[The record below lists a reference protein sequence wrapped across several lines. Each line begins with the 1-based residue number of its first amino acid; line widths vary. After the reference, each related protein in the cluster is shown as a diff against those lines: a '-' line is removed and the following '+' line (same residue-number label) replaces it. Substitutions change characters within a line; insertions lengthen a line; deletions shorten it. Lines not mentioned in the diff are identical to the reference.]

1 MANDPARPSRYLEA
15 LRERVLVYD
24 GAMGTSIFTYNLS
37 AEDYGGERTRGC
49 NDYLVLTRPDVISDI
64 HRSFFEAGCDVAETC
79 TFQASRLRLEEWGLG
94 EHTYAINREAARLA
108 REAADEFEA
117 RDGRPRFVA
126 GSLGPT
132 GKMPSSDDPVLGDTS
147 FDQLT
152 DVFFEQ
158 ASALIE
164 GGADVLLVETSF
176 DLLELKAAVDGARRA
191 REAANRMDVAVQA
204 QVFIE
209 LSGRMLLG
217 TEIPAVTA
225 TLEALPIDVL
235 GMNCSTGPEQMRD
248 AIRYFTGHTHLPVS
262 CIPNAGLPLNVDG
275 QEVYPLD
282 AATFARILGEYV
294 HEYGVAVVGGCCGTR
309 PEHIAALRAAVG
321 AATAPK
327 ERSVDDAPHVASNM
341 GARAMHQEPR
351 PLIIGERVNSLGSRK
366 VKKLLLKDDYDG
378 LLEIARE
385 QVESGA
391 HTLDVCVATTERAD
405 EAAQMVALTRKLAM
419 SVDAPLVFDSTEADV
434 LEAALKVY
442 PGRAI
447 LNSTSLEG
455 GRGKKIDQTLP
466 LAKRFGAA
474 VVAIAI
480 DEEGM
485 AHTPEEK
492 LRVCRR
498 IYDIATQEY
507 GLPPH
512 ALIFDVNVFPIT
524 TGQAELRD
532 EAAWTLAGVR
542 LVKENLPGALTS
554 LGVSNLS
561 FGVAPHARAA
571 LNSVF
576 LYHAVA
582 AGLDMAIIN
591 PAHIT
596 PYAEVPADERA
607 LCEDLIFNRREDALA
622 SFIQHFDTTSTADSA
637 KNERADPTE
646 GMSVEQRI
654 HWKILHRKKDGVEN
668 DIDEALQLR
677 VAKAERELRI
687 ENAELRNGADST
699 ASTAADNESSE
710 LSQLGGE
717 ADELSQLSILN
728 SQLGGKADELSQF
741 SILNSQFRGEAAV
754 DILNSVLLPAMKDV
768 GDRFGAGEL
777 ILPFVLQS
785 AEVMKRAVAHLEQF
799 LDKQE
804 GVSKGRVVLATVYG
818 DVHDIGKSLVN
829 TILSNNGYTVYDLGK
844 QVPVNTIIEKAQEV
858 NADAIGLSALLVST
872 SKQMPLCVQEL
883 DRRGLNIPVLVG
895 GAAIN
900 KQYGQRISFVEE
912 ARPYDAGVFYCK
924 DAFEGLEV
932 MDNLS
937 SPARRAEFVE
947 QARADAAQALNKPQ
961 RGRMVMAEVGRANG
975 ADTRRSAVRSDAPI
989 PVPPFWGPQVA
1000 RRFHLQDV
1008 AAKLDRNALY
1018 RLQWG
1023 AKNAKG
1029 AEWERLRA
1037 EFDARLSTLLREA
1050 ERDGWLDLKAV
1061 YGYFPAQALGNDVII
1076 YDPASVAS
1084 GAPRELTRF
1093 AFPRQPKGER
1103 LCLADYV
1110 APAESG
1116 RMDTVAFQIV
1126 TVGDKATEVVDQL
1139 QREGDYSRGY
1149 YLHGMSV
1156 SLAEALADYLH
1167 GVIRKSLGLADGQ
1180 GQRYAWGYPACPDL
1194 EDHAKL
1200 FQLLPTDQIDVDL
1213 TSAFQLLP
1221 EQSTAAIVFHHPEA
1235 KYFSIGS
1242 TLERAESDQEELRVR
1257 S

>member
-1 MANDPARPSRYLEA
+1 MTSTPARDSRYLQA
-15 LRERVLVYD
+15 LSERVLVYD
-24 GAMGTSIFTYNLS
+24 GAMGTSIFDQNLS
-37 AEDYGGERTRGC
+37 AADYGGESTHGC
-49 NDYLVLTRPDVISDI
+49 NDYLVLTRPDVIGAI
-64 HRSFFEAGCDVAETC
+64 HRSFLEAGCDVLETC
-79 TFQASRLRLEEWGLG
+79 TFQASRLRLEEWGIG
-94 EHTYAINREAARLA
+94 ERTYEINHTAARLA
-108 REAADEFEA
+108 RAAADEFAA

-126 GSLGPT
+126 GSIGPT
-132 GKMPSSDDPVLGDTS
+132 GKLPSSDDPVLSATS
-147 FDQLT
+147 FDELS

-158 ASALIE
+158 ARALIE
-164 GGADVLLVETSF
+164 GGADVLLTETNI
-176 DLLELKAAVDGARRA
+176 DLLELKAAVDGIRRA
-191 REAANRMDVAVQA
+191 REATGRHDVAIQA
-204 QVFIE
+204 QVVIE
-209 LSGRMLLG
+209 LSGRMLFG
-217 TEIPAVTA
+217 AEVGAIVAAV
-225 TLEALPIDVL
+225 EALGVDVL
-235 GMNCSTGPEQMRD
+235 GMNCSTGPEHMRD
-248 AIRYFTGHTHLPVS
+248 AIRFFTGHTRLPIS

-275 QEVYPLD
+275 ETVYPMEPEP
-282 AATFARILGEYV
+282 FARILGEYV
-294 HEYGVAVVGGCCGTR
+294 REFGVGVVGGCCGTR
-309 PEHIAALRAAVG
+309 PAHIAALRAAVG
-321 AATAPK
+321 SDTPQV
-327 ERSVDDAPHVASNM
+327 ERSIDDTPHVASSM
-341 GARAMHQEPR
+341 GAQALHQDPR

-366 VKKLLLKDDYDG
+366 VKKLLLKDDYDAI
-378 LLEIARE
+378 LDIARE

-405 EAAQMVALTRKLAM
+405 EADQMVALTRKLAM
-419 SVDAPLVFDSTEADV
+419 TIDAPLVFDSTESDV

-466 LAKRFGAA
+466 LAVRFGAA
-474 VVAIAI
+474 VIAIAI

-485 AHTPEEK
+485 AHSPEHK
-492 LRVCRR
+492 LQVCRR
-498 IYDIATQEY
+498 IYEIATQEY

-532 EAAWTLAGVR
+532 EAAWTIEGVR

-576 LYHAVA
+576 LFHAVQ

-596 PYAEVPADERA
+596 PYAEVPAEERE

-622 SFIQHFDTTSTADSA
+622 RFIQHFDTTSASDSA
-637 KNERADPTE
+637 KDERADPTE

-654 HWKILHRKKDGVEN
+654 HWKILHRKKDGVEA
-668 DIDEALQLR
+668 DLDTALASRREAGVEQ
-677 VAKAERELRI
+677 
-687 ENAELRNGADST
+687 
-699 ASTAADNESSE
+699 
-710 LSQLGGE
+710 
-717 ADELSQLSILN
+717 
-728 SQLGGKADELSQF
+728 
-741 SILNSQFRGEAAV
+741 GEAAV
-754 DILNSVLLPAMKDV
+754 DILNNVLLPAMKDV

-844 QVPVNTIIEKAQEV
+844 QVPVSTIIEKAQEF

-872 SKQMPLCVQEL
+872 SKQMPLCVKEL
-883 DRRGLNIPVLVG
+883 DRLGLHIPVLVG

-900 KQYGQRISFVEE
+900 KQYGQRILFVDE
-912 ARPYDAGVFYCK
+912 ARPYDSGVFYCK
-924 DAFEGLEV
+924 DAFEGLDV
-932 MDNLS
+932 MDSLS
-937 SPARRAEFVE
+937 NPARRVALVE
-947 QARADAAQALNKPQ
+947 QTRVEAAQALNKPQ
-961 RGRMVMAEVGRANG
+961 RGRMVMAEVGRATG
-975 ADTRRSAVRSDAPI
+975 ADTRRSAVRDDVPV

-1000 RRFHLQDV
+1000 RRFRLQDV

-1029 AEWERLRA
+1029 AEWERLKA

-1061 YGYFPAQALGNDVII
+1061 YGYFPAHAQGNDVVV
-1076 YDPASVAS
+1076 YDPASVAG

-1093 AFPRQPKGER
+1093 TFPRQPKGER

-1110 APAESG
+1110 APAETG

-1149 YLHGMSV
+1149 YMHGLSV
-1156 SLAEALADYLH
+1156 SLAEALADYMH
-1167 GVIRKSLGLADGQ
+1167 GVIRKSLGLAEGQ

-1200 FQLLPTDQIDVDL
+1200 FQLLPADQIGVDL

-1242 TLERAESDQEELRVR
+1242 TLERAESDIGVAATER
-1257 S
+1257 